1 MGLKTRTQFFYG
13 FSIDS
18 TNNKLDFDEGGP
30 ELTATLTVGDYT
42 LSEFTVELQKQLNT
56 AGGQTYSVSVDRET
70 RFITISASSNFS
82 LLITSGTNASTSVYS
97 TAGFTG
103 ADLSGSNSYTGTA
116 VGTVYTPQFFLDGY
130 LPSTDNKKRTIATR
144 KESASGKVE
153 VVSYGETSEVK
164 MNITLITDIDQ
175 GANSDAI
182 TTDLSGVQNARD
194 FMDFITDIK
203 PIEFM
208 EDASNP
214 SVFEKLILLT
224 TPESNQGVDYELKEL
239 FNRNLPEYFETGRLT
254 FRKL

>member
-13 FSIDS
+13 FSVDS
-18 TNNKLDFDEGGP
+18 SNNKLDFDEGAG
-30 ELTATLTVGDYT
+30 EITATITIGDYS
-42 LSEFTVELQKQLNT
+42 LSEFVIELQQQLNANGT
-56 AGGQTYSVSVDRET
+56 QSYSVSVDRST

-103 ADLSGSNSYTGTA
+103 ADLSGSNSYTGAA
-116 VGTVYTPQFFLDGY
+116 VGSVYTPQFYLDKY
-130 LPSTDNKKRTIATR
+130 LPSTDNRKRTISTR

-153 VVSYGETSEVK
+153 VVSWGETSEVRF
-164 MNITLITDIDQ
+164 NITLITNIDQ

-182 TTDLSGVQNARD
+182 TTDLNGVQNARD
-194 FMDFITDIK
+194 FLDFITDIK

-214 SVFEKLILLT
+214 SVFEKLILLS
-224 TPESNQGVDYELKEL
+224 TPESSDGVNYELKEL
-239 FNRNLPEYFETGRLT
+239 FNRGLPEYFETGRLT